1 MFGYL
6 TFFSYIYI
14 VMLKRLEYSD
24 YQLDIFDAVENGS
37 ENIAINAVAGSG
49 KTTTIVSACR
59 RLKEN
64 ERNVIFLAFNKLI
77 VEELKTKLKGYA
89 EVSTLHAFGF
99 HVLKKFYNHPQYKM
113 FVKVDDWKYQ
123 KYVRQNVFSLSSIIT
138 PDTDAAKV
146 FGFCCNVAKLY
157 SLARVNLIQHSDKDL
172 SKLRDLCDEHNLM
185 TLYDEVEVC
194 NILLADAYKMPKDL
208 VIDYTDM
215 IVLPLF
221 HKEAIP
227 TYKYVFIDE
236 CQDLNRAQRELMLCA
251 AKNGRFIAV
260 GDRNQA
266 INGFAGADCNSFDKI
281 AMQDDTIE
289 LPLSVNYRC
298 GTNMIALAQEIVPQ
312 IKAHKGAIKGE
323 IYHTKELNKSLF
335 REDDMVLCRTS
346 APLVGLC
353 MKLIES
359 GITAVVKGK
368 DIAQDLKNLIENAN
382 TKSIQEVLKYLDDEK
397 KKMINT
403 IREERKCDEA
413 AAKNAMKYLN
423 LEDRCKCIEN
433 ICMYSIKDTT
443 QLKSYINKMFTDDKI
458 EHAVTLST
466 AHKSKGLEANRVLI
480 LLPNKLPLK
489 YPQQKKWQEQQEW
502 NLKYVAITRARK
514 ELIFVDL
521 TEQELLKKK
530 ITTD

>member
-1 MFGYL
+1 
-6 TFFSYIYI
+6 
-14 VMLKRLEYSD
+14 MLKRLEYSD
-24 YQLDIFDAVENGS
+24 YQLDIFDEVENGNS
-37 ENIAINAVAGSG
+37 NIAINAVAGSG
-49 KTTTIVSACR
+49 KTTTIVSACK
-59 RLKEN
+59 RLREN
-64 ERNVIFLAFNKLI
+64 ERNVIFLAFNRLI

-99 HVLKKFYNHPQYKM
+99 HILKRYYNQPKFGMYI
-113 FVKVDDWKYQ
+113 KVDDWKYQ
-123 KYVRQNVFSLSSIIT
+123 KYVRQNVYSLSSIIT

-157 SLARVNLIQHSDKDL
+157 ALARVNLIQHSENDL
-172 SKLRDLCDEHNLM
+172 SKLRDLCDEHNLL

-221 HKEAIP
+221 HKEVIP

-236 CQDLNRAQRELMLCA
+236 CQDLNRAQRELMLCTA
-251 AKNGRFIAV
+251 RNGRFIAV

-281 AMQDDTIE
+281 ANQDNTIE

-312 IKAHKGAIKGE
+312 IKPHKGAIKGE
-323 IYHTKELNKSLF
+323 IYHTKELKKSLF
-335 REDDMVLCRTS
+335 RENDMVLCRTS

-353 MKLIES
+353 MKMIES

-382 TKSIQEVLKYLDDEK
+382 TQNIQEVLAYLDSEK
-397 KKMINT
+397 KRMINV

-413 AAKNAMKYLN
+413 SAKNAMKYLN

-443 QLKSYINKMFTDDKI
+443 QLKSYINKMFTDEKI
-458 EHAVTLST
+458 ENAITLST

-489 YPQQKKWQEQQEW
+489 YPQQKEWQEKQEW

-521 TEQELLKKK
+521 TENELLKKK
-530 ITTD
+530 ISNE

>member
-1 MFGYL
+1 
-6 TFFSYIYI
+6 
-14 VMLKRLEYSD
+14 MLKRLEYSD
-24 YQLDIFDAVENGS
+24 YQLDIFDAVENGND
-37 ENIAINAVAGSG
+37 NIAINAVAGSG

-59 RLKEN
+59 RLKEK

-77 VEELKTKLKGYA
+77 VEELKTKLKGFA
-89 EVSTLHAFGF
+89 EVSTLHAFGY
-99 HVLKKFYNHPQYKM
+99 HILKKYYNHPQYKM
-113 FVKVDDWKYQ
+113 FIKVDDWKYH
-123 KYVRQNVFSLSSIIT
+123 KYVKQNVFGLSNIIT
-138 PDTDAAKV
+138 PDTDAAKI
-146 FGFCCNVAKLY
+146 FGFCCNVSKLY
-157 SLARVNLIQHSDKDL
+157 SLARVNLIQYSENNL
-172 SKLRDLCDEHNLM
+172 SKLRELCDEHNLL

-194 NILLADAYKMPKDL
+194 NEMLKTAYKMPQDL

-221 HKEAIP
+221 HKDAIP

-298 GTNMIALAQEIVPQ
+298 GTNMVAMAQEIVPQ
-312 IKAHKGAIKGE
+312 IKAHDGAIKGE
-323 IYHTKELNKSLF
+323 IYHTKELTKSLF
-335 REDDMVLCRTS
+335 RENDMVLCS
-346 APLVGLC
+346 V
-353 MKLIES
+353 
-359 GITAVVKGK
+359 TAVVKGK

-382 TKSIQEVLKYLDDEK
+382 TKNIQEVLKYLDDEK
-397 KKMINT
+397 KKMINV
-403 IREERKCDEA
+403 IREERKCDET

-458 EHAVTLST
+458 ENAVMLST
-466 AHKSKGLEANRVLI
+466 AHKSKGLEANRVII

-489 YPQQKKWQEQQEW
+489 YPHQKEWQEKQEM

-514 ELIFVDL
+514 EG
-521 TEQELLKKK
+521 
-530 ITTD
+530 